1 MFYQIQKYLFKI
13 NFILFLVIFL
23 PSLFGLALNSVN
35 LSNNL
40 EQTNFTNVLV
50 RADEGGQPT
59 NRPSEEDLKNV
70 AEGAAPVPDQ
80 NITGGGTPG
89 GGDTPVE
96 RAPSSGSSGGGDLNR
111 LNILGI
117 SCIFP
122 GQRNCEGENNLI
134 DQIRIFLFGLG
145 NAVALLVFVYG
156 GFKYFFNGVSSS
168 VEDGKKAIINGTI
181 GLVLVNLANF
191 LTSLITGSEGQGG
204 IITESG
210 LNRGPIEAL
219 LGIIT
224 TDFLLPLSSVVA
236 VAVIMYGG
244 YQYMFSTIPSMKADG
259 LDTIKK
265 GAIGLVVVLLA
276 SPIIGLI
283 TGTISVG
290 GENGET
296 VTFSANPI
304 ADFLVGR
311 VLAGLVIPAATVI
324 SVFFVVWGGY
334 EMITSSGDKTKYEK
348 GLESLKNS
356 LIGLIVVLLSTT
368 IVALVTLF
376 SNIDL

>member
-13 NFILFLVIFL
+13 NLILFLVIFL
-23 PSLFGLALNSVN
+23 PSLFGLALNSVSP
-35 LSNNL
+35 SNNL

-50 RADEGGQPT
+50 RADEQPQ
-59 NRPSEEDLKNV
+59 NPPNL
-70 AEGAAPVPDQ
+70 EGDNSPINNPP
-80 NITGGGTPG
+80 NPNG
-89 GGDTPVE
+89 GGDVSTGGNIPVE
-96 RAPSSGSSGGGDLNR
+96 GVLSSGSSGGGDLNR
-111 LNILGI
+111 LNILGV